1 MRTRTLILP
10 VLALALA
17 ACGSDT
23 ADDGAAMPSPTTA
36 TASSAPEPDAPAETS
51 APETATPT
59 EPTGATTDTPAGA
72 ATVTIADFAFDPA
85 TIEVAVGDS
94 ITWTNDDSTAHTAT
108 VEGGGPDT
116 GSLAGGASGTLTFDE
131 PGTYTYRCAFHPGSM
146 QGEVVVQ

>member
-23 ADDGAAMPSPTTA
+23 ADDTPSAPASTEASAPAETGEPTEASPPTETGEPTRTA
-36 TASSAPEPDAPAETS
+36 TDAPAE
-51 APETATPT
+51 
-59 EPTGATTDTPAGA
+59 D

-94 ITWTNDDSTAHTAT
+94 ITWTNEDSTAHTAT
-108 VEGGGPDT
+108 VEDGGPDT

-131 PGTYTYRCAFHPGSM
+131 AGTYTYRCAFHPGSM